1 MGLDLGLTIFID
13 DYTSWNLTKVV
24 CLDKRGVHLITLTE
38 LCAVIEVPGSRRG
51 PVGVGGVVI
60 IAEAH
65 WGGRVTSES
74 LQAVDLKPLGLS
86 GNSLT
91 HFTISLCHS

>member
-1 MGLDLGLTIFID
+1 M
-13 DYTSWNLTKVV
+13 

-38 LCAVIEVPGSRRG
+38 LCAVVEVPGP
-51 PVGVGGVVI
+51 PVGVGCVVI

-74 LQAVDLKPLGLS
+74 LQAVDLEPLGLS

-91 HFTISLCHS
+91 HFTLSLCHS

>member
-1 MGLDLGLTIFID
+1 M
-13 DYTSWNLTKVV
+13 TKVV

-65 WGGRVTSES
+65 WGDRVTSES
-74 LQAVDLKPLGLS
+74 LQAVDLEPLGLS

-91 HFTISLCHS
+91 HFTFSLCHS

>member
-1 MGLDLGLTIFID
+1 M
-13 DYTSWNLTKVV
+13 

-38 LCAVIEVPGSRRG
+38 LCAVIEVPGS

-65 WGGRVTSES
+65 WGGQVTSES

-91 HFTISLCHS
+91 HFTLSLCHS